1 MRIAED
7 GRRTYRPVAATAA
20 AAAAAAAAVAVSG
33 HPLNTY
39 LVWDQ
44 RE

>member
-1 MRIAED
+1 MRMTRN
-7 GRRTYRPVAATAA
+7 GRRSYWKE
-20 AAAAAAAAVAVSG
+20 AVAVVVVSG

>member
-7 GRRTYRPVAATAA
+7 GRRTYRPVAATA